1 VPQVAEG
8 EGAALPSRALVEVE
22 VEAEE
27 VHPCLEEEAG
37 VEGRV

>member
-8 EGAALPSRALVEVE
+8 AGAALPSQALVE